1 MIAREIVR
9 GNAGINLGSV
19 CVCVEVCVCGRKIVN
34 FTKLTVLM
42 YLRGVFDQEYELYW
56 NFFI

>member
-1 MIAREIVR
+1 
-9 GNAGINLGSV
+9 
-19 CVCVEVCVCGRKIVN
+19 VCVEVCVCVRKIGN